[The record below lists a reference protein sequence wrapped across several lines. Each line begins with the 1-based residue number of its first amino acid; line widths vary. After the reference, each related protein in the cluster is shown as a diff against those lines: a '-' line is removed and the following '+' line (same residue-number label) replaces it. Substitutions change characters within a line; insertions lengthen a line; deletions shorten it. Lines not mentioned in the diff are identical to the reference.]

1 MKTSSLSSVT
11 IIKKLRREVS
21 AQGAK
26 VFSEF
31 LRFER
36 PLNTLGTSNYF
47 EDFLGFGT

>member
-1 MKTSSLSSVT
+1 MASVT
-11 IIKKLRREVS
+11 IIKKLWREVS

-31 LRFER
+31 LGSER

-47 EDFLGFGT
+47 ADFLGFGT